1 MECSSK
7 QKSPVR
13 SRAFFVNFTNIP
25 CGIET
30 VALLSA
36 IVIKRFRMPHT
47 LQAVVSR
54 WGLAL
59 LLFLTGALSAFA
71 QSDFTAEADGHF
83 ERGGYFE
90 ASKEYIKA
98 YPRIKNDI
106 EDKARCAFQIG
117 ECFRLMLDP
126 GAAAEWYDKAIGLRY
141 GEDHPE
147 IFLNYGDIM
156 VAQQEFDEAIEWF
169 QTYNEKG
176 GDAAVSESRISQADE
191 DALALDEPPSRYLVS
206 NLLLLNSD
214 AYDFGAGFASKKSDE
229 VVFASSRE
237 SATGSGEDPITGQ
250 SFMDLFRA
258 EQDKKGRWSTPEPLN
273 NTVNT
278 PSNEGTVTFDKKF
291 KTMYFTRCIVEN
303 DNNYACDI
311 YRASVMGTRM
321 GPSELVELVSREVND
336 SSQVG
341 HPAMSPE
348 GDFLLFVS
356 DMPGGQGGKDIWYVK
371 YDERE
376 DTFGEPV
383 NMGPGINTPEDDM
396 FPAMRYDGALYFAS
410 KGHGGLGGFDI
421 VRAMPTEGEMKFGEV
436 EVMPYPINSSSD
448 DFGIIFY
455 DNEDRGMFTSSRPGG
470 KGKDDLY
477 SFELPDID
485 FCFRANVYD
494 YDTGIPL
501 MGKVTVVGSDGNSW
515 ELTADAEGGVSL
527 CEEEIQ
533 KSTTYTV
540 EVKHEGYIGTG
551 DKFST
556 VGLTESTTMAREYFL
571 KEISE
576 KEYPMPLVL
585 YPFNQA
591 DLLINEEVNS
601 ADSLNYLLDLLQV
614 NETFVI
620 QLEAHTDSRGDNAYN
635 KELSQRRAQTCVD
648 YLISRGIAADR
659 LIAVGR
665 GEDQLLVTDAEI
677 KSMATDEEREAAHQ
691 TNRRTV
697 FRIVRFDYVP
707 NASE

>member
-1 MECSSK
+1 MPREIARI
-7 QKSPVR
+7 V
-13 SRAFFVNFTNIP
+13 
-25 CGIET
+25 
-30 VALLSA
+30 LLSA
-36 IVIKRFRMPHT
+36 IVIKRFRMPQT
-47 LQAVVSR
+47 LQVVLSR
-54 WGLAL
+54 MGVAL
-59 LLFLTGALSAFA
+59 LLTLSGTLSLLA
-71 QSDFTAEADGHF
+71 QSDATAEADGHF

-98 YPRIKNDI
+98 YPRIKDDI
-106 EDKARCAFQIG
+106 EEKARCAYMVG
-117 ECFRLMLDP
+117 ECFRLMLTP
-126 GAAAEWYDKAIGLRY
+126 GDAEEWYDKAIGLRY
-141 GEDHPE
+141 GQDHPE
-147 IFLNYGDIM
+147 VYLHYGEVM
-156 VAQQEFDEAIEWF
+156 LMQQEFDEAIEWF
-169 QTYNEKG
+169 QSYEENG
-176 GDAAVSESRISQADE
+176 GDPSVAQARIKQADD
-191 DALALDEPPSRYLVS
+191 DALALDEPPSRYLVQ

-214 AYDFGAGFASKKSDE
+214 AYDFGAGYASKKSDE

-291 KTMYFTRCIVEN
+291 KTMFFTRCIVEN

-311 YRASVMGTRM
+311 YRSSVMGTRM
-321 GPSELVELVSREVND
+321 GPSELVDLVNREVND

-348 GDFLLFVS
+348 GDYLFFAS

-371 YDERE
+371 YDDRE

-383 NMGPGINTPEDDM
+383 NLGAGINTPEDDM
-396 FPAMRYDGALYFAS
+396 FPAMRFDGALYFAS
-410 KGHGGLGGFDI
+410 NGHGGLGGLDI
-421 VRAMPTEGEMKFGEV
+421 VRAMPLEGEMQFEEV
-436 EVMPYPINSSSD
+436 EVLPYPLNSSAD
-448 DFGIIFY
+448 DFGIIFCEE
-455 DNEDRGMFTSSRPGG
+455 EDRGIFTSGRPGG

-477 SFELPDID
+477 SFELPAIE

-501 MGKVTVVGSDGNSW
+501 MGSVTVMGSDGNSW
-515 ELTADAEGGVSL
+515 ELTADADGGVSL

-533 KSTTYTV
+533 KNTTYTV
-540 EVKHEGYIGTG
+540 EVKNEGYIGTG

-571 KEISE
+571 KEITE

-591 DLLINEEVNS
+591 DLLINDEVNS
-601 ADSLNYLLDLLQV
+601 ADSLNYLYDLLEL

-620 QLEAHTDSRGDNAYN
+620 QLEAHTDSRGGNASN
-635 KELSQRRAQTCVD
+635 MELSQRRAQTCVD
-648 YLISRGIAADR
+648 YLIGKGIDAER
-659 LIAVGR
+659 LVAVGR
-665 GEDQLLVTDAEI
+665 GEEQLLITDAEI
-677 KSMATDEEREAAHQ
+677 AAMATEEEKEAAHQ
-691 TNRRTV
+691 KNRRTV
-697 FRIVRFDYVP
+697 FRILRFDYVP
-707 NASE
+707 KGSE

>member
-1 MECSSK
+1 
-7 QKSPVR
+7 
-13 SRAFFVNFTNIP
+13 
-25 CGIET
+25 
-30 VALLSA
+30 
-36 IVIKRFRMPHT
+36 MPQT
-47 LQAVVSR
+47 LQVVLSR
-54 WGLAL
+54 LGLAL
-59 LLFLTGALSAFA
+59 LLCLTGTLSIHA
-71 QSDFTAEADGHF
+71 QSDATAEADGHF

-98 YPRIKNDI
+98 YPRMKNDI
-106 EDKARCAFQIG
+106 DEKARCAYLIG
-117 ECFRLMLDP
+117 ECFRLMLTPD
-126 GAAAEWYDKAIGLRY
+126 AAEEWYDKAIGLRY

-147 IFLNYGDIM
+147 IYLHYGDIM
-156 VAQQEFDEAIEWF
+156 SMQQEFDEAIEWF
-169 QTYNEKG
+169 QTYQEKG
-176 GDAAVSESRISQADE
+176 GDESVAQARIQQADD
-191 DALALDEPPSRYLVS
+191 DALALDEPPSRYIVQ

-229 VVFASSRE
+229 IVFASSRE

-273 NTVNT
+273 STVNT

-291 KTMYFTRCIVEN
+291 KSMYFTRCIVEN

-321 GPSELVELVSREVND
+321 GPSELVDLVNREVDD

-341 HPAMSPE
+341 HPAMSP
-348 GDFLLFVS
+348 DQNYMFFAS
-356 DMPGGQGGKDIWYVK
+356 DMEGGFGGKDIWYVK

-376 DTFGEPV
+376 DSFGQPV
-383 NMGPGINTPEDDM
+383 NMGAGINTPEDDM

-410 KGHGGLGGFDI
+410 KGHGGLGGLDI
-421 VRAMPTEGEMKFGEV
+421 VRAMPLEGEMAFAEV

-455 DNEDRGMFTSSRPGG
+455 ENEDRGILTSSRPGG

-477 SFELPDID
+477 SFTLPNIE

-501 MGKVTVVGSDGNSW
+501 MGTVTVQGSDGNSW
-515 ELTADAEGGVSL
+515 ELTADVDGGVSL

-533 KSTTYTV
+533 KNTTYTV
-540 EVKHEGYIGTG
+540 EVKNDGYIGTG
-551 DKFST
+551 DRFST

-585 YPFNQA
+585 YPFNEA
-591 DLLINEEVNS
+591 ALLINSEVNS

-648 YLISRGIAADR
+648 YLISRGIDQDR
-659 LIAVGR
+659 LVAVGL
-665 GEDQLLVTDAEI
+665 GEEQLLVSDAEI
-677 KSMATDEEREAAHQ
+677 KAMADDAAREAAHQ

-697 FRIVRFDYVP
+697 FRILRFDYVP
-707 NASE
+707 KSTE

>member
-1 MECSSK
+1 MK
-7 QKSPVR
+7 QRKKAR
-13 SRAFFVNFTNIP
+13 FCRAFFVNFTNMSR
-25 CGIET
+25 GIGAI
-30 VALLSA
+30 VLLSA
-36 IVIKRFRMPHT
+36 LVTKRFRMPQT
-47 LQAVVSR
+47 LQVVLSR
-54 WGLAL
+54 MGVAL

-71 QSDFTAEADGHF
+71 QSDATAEADGHF
-83 ERGGYFE
+83 ERGGYYE

-106 EDKARCAFQIG
+106 DEKARCAYLIG
-117 ECFRLMLDP
+117 ECFRLMLTPD
-126 GAAAEWYDKAIGLRY
+126 AAEEWYDKAIGLRY

-147 IFLNYGDIM
+147 IYLHYGDIM
-156 VAQQEFDEAIEWF
+156 LAQQEFDEAIEWF
-169 QTYNEKG
+169 QAYAEKG
-176 GDAAVSESRISQADE
+176 GDASVSQARIRQADD
-191 DALALDEPPSRYLVS
+191 DAMALDEPPSRYLVQ

-229 VVFASSRE
+229 IVFASSRE
-237 SATGSGEDPITGQ
+237 AATGSGEDPITGQ

-311 YRASVMGTRM
+311 YRSSVMGTRM
-321 GPSELVELVSREVND
+321 GPSELVELVNREIND
-336 SSQVG
+336 SAQVG

-348 GDFLLFVS
+348 GDYLFFVS
-356 DMPGGQGGKDIWYVK
+356 DMEGGQGGKDIWYVK

-376 DTFGEPV
+376 DRFGQPV
-383 NMGPGINTPEDDM
+383 NLGPGINTASDEM
-396 FPAMRYDGALYFAS
+396 FPAMRYDGALYFS
-410 KGHGGLGGFDI
+410 SQGYGGLGGLDI
-421 VRAMPTEGEMKFGEV
+421 VRALPLEGEMQFGEV
-436 EVMPYPINSSSD
+436 EVMPYPINSSAD

-455 DNEDRGMFTSSRPGG
+455 ENEDRGIFTSSRPGG

-477 SFELPDID
+477 SFELPDIE

-501 MGKVTVVGSDGNSW
+501 MGSVTVQGSDGNSW
-515 ELTADAEGGVSL
+515 ELTADADGGVSL

-533 KSTTYTV
+533 KNTTYTV

-591 DLLINEEVNS
+591 SLLINDEVNS
-601 ADSLNYLLDLLQV
+601 ADSLNYLLELLQV

-620 QLEAHTDSRGDNAYN
+620 QLEAHTDSRGSNASN
-635 KELSQRRAQTCVD
+635 MDLSQRRAQTCVD
-648 YLISRGIAADR
+648 YLISRGIDAER
-659 LIAVGR
+659 LVAVGR
-665 GEDQLLVTDAEI
+665 GEEQLLISDAEI
-677 KSMATDEEREAAHQ
+677 NALSTEEEKEAAHQ
-691 TNRRTV
+691 KNRRTV
-697 FRIVRFDYVP
+697 FRILRFDYVP
-707 NASE
+707 KASE

>member
-1 MECSSK
+1 
-7 QKSPVR
+7 
-13 SRAFFVNFTNIP
+13 
-25 CGIET
+25 
-30 VALLSA
+30 
-36 IVIKRFRMPHT
+36 MPQT
-47 LQAVVSR
+47 LQVVLSR
-54 WGLAL
+54 LGLAL
-59 LLFLTGALSAFA
+59 LLCLTGTLSIHA
-71 QSDFTAEADGHF
+71 QSDATAEADGHF

-98 YPRIKNDI
+98 YPRMKNDI
-106 EDKARCAFQIG
+106 DEKARCAYLVG
-117 ECFRLMLDP
+117 ECFRLMLTPD
-126 GAAAEWYDKAIGLRY
+126 AAEEWYDKAIGLRY

-147 IFLNYGDIM
+147 IYLHYGDIM
-156 VAQQEFDEAIEWF
+156 SMQQEFDEAIEWF
-169 QTYNEKG
+169 QTYQEKG
-176 GDAAVSESRISQADE
+176 GDESVAQARIQQADD
-191 DALALDEPPSRYLVS
+191 DALALDEPPSRYIVQ

-229 VVFASSRE
+229 IVFASSRE

-273 NTVNT
+273 STVNT

-291 KTMYFTRCIVEN
+291 KSMYFTRCIVEN

-321 GPSELVELVSREVND
+321 GPSELVDLVNREVDD

-341 HPAMSPE
+341 HPAMSP
-348 GDFLLFVS
+348 DQNYMFFAS
-356 DMPGGQGGKDIWYVK
+356 DMEGGFGGKDIWYVK

-376 DTFGEPV
+376 DSFGQPV
-383 NMGPGINTPEDDM
+383 NMGAGINTPEDEM

-410 KGHGGLGGFDI
+410 KGHGGLGGLDI
-421 VRAMPTEGEMKFGEV
+421 VRAMPLEGEMAFAEV

-455 DNEDRGMFTSSRPGG
+455 ENEDRGILTSSRPGG

-477 SFELPDID
+477 SFTLPNIE

-501 MGKVTVVGSDGNSW
+501 MGTVTVQGSDGNSW
-515 ELTADAEGGVSL
+515 ELTADVDGGVSL

-533 KSTTYTV
+533 KNTTYTV
-540 EVKHEGYIGTG
+540 EVKNDGYIGTG
-551 DKFST
+551 DRFST

-585 YPFNQA
+585 YPFNEA
-591 DLLINEEVNS
+591 ALLINSEVNS

-648 YLISRGIAADR
+648 YLISRGIDQDR
-659 LIAVGR
+659 LVAVGL
-665 GEDQLLVTDAEI
+665 GEEQLLVSDAEI
-677 KSMATDEEREAAHQ
+677 KAMADDAAREAAHQ

-697 FRIVRFDYVP
+697 FRILRFDYVP
-707 NASE
+707 KSTE

>member
-1 MECSSK
+1 
-7 QKSPVR
+7 
-13 SRAFFVNFTNIP
+13 
-25 CGIET
+25 
-30 VALLSA
+30 
-36 IVIKRFRMPHT
+36 MPQT
-47 LQAVVSR
+47 LQVVLSR
-54 WGLAL
+54 MGVAL
-59 LLFLTGALSAFA
+59 LLFLMGASSAFA
-71 QSDFTAEADGHF
+71 QSDATAEADGHF

-106 EDKARCAFQIG
+106 DEKARCAYMVG
-117 ECFRLMLDP
+117 ECFRLMLTPD
-126 GAAAEWYDKAIGLRY
+126 AAEEWYDKAIGLRY
-141 GEDHPE
+141 GEGHPE
-147 IFLNYGDIM
+147 VYLHYGEIM
-156 VAQQEFDEAIEWF
+156 VMQQEFDEAIEWF
-169 QTYNEKG
+169 QTYKEKG
-176 GDAAVSESRISQADE
+176 GDASVAQALIQQADD
-191 DALALDEPPSRYLVS
+191 DALALDEPPSRYMVQ

-229 VVFASSRE
+229 IVFASSRE

-258 EQDKKGRWSTPEPLN
+258 TQDKKGRWSTPEPLN

-311 YRASVMGTRM
+311 YRSSVMGTRM
-321 GPSELVELVSREVND
+321 GPSELVELVNRESND

-341 HPAMSPE
+341 HPAMSPN
-348 GDFLLFVS
+348 GDYILFVS
-356 DMPGGQGGKDIWYVK
+356 DMEGGQGGKDIWYAK

-376 DTFGEPV
+376 DRFGQPV
-383 NMGPGINTPEDDM
+383 NMGPGINTPEDEM
-396 FPAMRYDGALYFAS
+396 FPAMRYDGALYFS
-410 KGHGGLGGFDI
+410 SRGHGGFGGLDI
-421 VRAMPTEGEMKFGEV
+421 VRAMPLEGEMKFGEID
-436 EVMPYPINSSSD
+436 VMPYPINSSSD

-455 DNEDRGMFTSSRPGG
+455 ENEDRGIFTSSRPGG

-477 SFELPDID
+477 SFELPAIE

-501 MGKVTVVGSDGNSW
+501 MGSVTVQGSDGNSW
-515 ELTADAEGGVSL
+515 ALTADAEGGVSL

-533 KSTTYTV
+533 KNTTYTV

-591 DLLINEEVNS
+591 SLLINEEVNS
-601 ADSLNYLLDLLQV
+601 ADSLNYLLELLRV

-620 QLEAHTDSRGDNAYN
+620 QLEAHTDSRGSNASN
-635 KELSQRRAQTCVD
+635 MDLSQRRAQTCVD

-659 LIAVGR
+659 LVAVGR
-665 GEDQLLVTDAEI
+665 GEEQLLISDAEINAMSTDAE
-677 KSMATDEEREAAHQ
+677 KEAAHQ
-691 TNRRTV
+691 KNRRTV
-697 FRIVRFDYVP
+697 FRILRFDYVP
-707 NASE
+707 KATE